1 MTHEYG
7 RHNTNSVG
15 SRSIYIVHRQLSVEI
30 LHGLQGNYR
39 CDEEMISFIK
49 VLDLKLLKGDEK

>member
-7 RHNTNSVG
+7 RHNTNNIG
-15 SRSIYIVHRQLSVEI
+15 CRNICIFNRQLSVEI
-30 LHGLQGNYR
+30 LYGLQGNYGS
-39 CDEEMISFIK
+39 DEKMISFIK